1 MAHDPINPAHYA
13 KIQGLAL
20 EPLIMEA
27 PYFLGAAIK
36 YVWRCKKKGG
46 AEDIRKARRCL
57 ELHLEGVPAATPGAL
72 EAAARFIR
80 KTQHN
85 PHGLQVTVIV
95 KLLDLG
101 YQLNKGYKLP
111 GLFEDLDTLEKALGR
126 GGVLMLDLEERGY
139 EYGGDIAAR
148 YPGFTA
154 SKWVTSYETE
164 TGARYRV
171 IATRFTGDTVEMLCR
186 TPYPRYRAAY
196 GGFTPRVFVVRANRR
211 NFT

>member
-1 MAHDPINPAHYA
+1 MAHDPINPAHYG
-13 KIQGLAL
+13 KIQGLEL

-57 ELHLEGVPAATPGAL
+57 ELHLEGAPVPSPGAL

-85 PHGLQVTVIV
+85 PHGLQVTAIV

-111 GLFEDLDTLEKALGR
+111 SLLGDLDTLEKALDRGAYAGR
-126 GGVLMLDLEERGY
+126 
-139 EYGGDIAAR
+139 
-148 YPGFTA
+148 
-154 SKWVTSYETE
+154 
-164 TGARYRV
+164 
-171 IATRFTGDTVEMLCR
+171 
-186 TPYPRYRAAY
+186 
-196 GGFTPRVFVVRANRR
+196 
-211 NFT
+211 

>member
-1 MAHDPINPAHYA
+1 MAVNDPINPAHYS

-57 ELHLEGVPAATPGAL
+57 ELHLEGAPVPSPGAL

-101 YQLNKGYKLP
+101 YQLQKGYKLS
-111 GLFEDLDTLEKALGR
+111 GLLEDLDTLEKALGR
-126 GGVLMLDLEERGY
+126 G
-139 EYGGDIAAR
+139 
-148 YPGFTA
+148 
-154 SKWVTSYETE
+154 
-164 TGARYRV
+164 
-171 IATRFTGDTVEMLCR
+171 
-186 TPYPRYRAAY
+186 AY
-196 GGFTPRVFVVRANRR
+196 
-211 NFT
+211 

>member
-1 MAHDPINPAHYA
+1 MTSDPINPAHYG

-57 ELHLEGVPAATPGAL
+57 ELHMEGAPAATPGTL

-85 PHGLQVTVIV
+85 PHGLQVTALV
-95 KLLDLG
+95 KLLIIGYRLNPMCKLYSLYADL
-101 YQLNKGYKLP
+101 N
-111 GLFEDLDTLEKALGR
+111 
-126 GGVLMLDLEERGY
+126 MLERGLERGAY
-139 EYGGDIAAR
+139 RGKAR
-148 YPGFTA
+148 Q
-154 SKWVTSYETE
+154 
-164 TGARYRV
+164 R
-171 IATRFTGDTVEMLCR
+171 
-186 TPYPRYRAAY
+186 
-196 GGFTPRVFVVRANRR
+196 
-211 NFT
+211 

>member
-1 MAHDPINPAHYA
+1 MTNDPINPAHYG

-57 ELHLEGVPAATPGAL
+57 ELHMEGAPAATPGAL

-85 PHGLQVTVIV
+85 PHGLQVTALV
-95 KLLDLG
+95 KLLIIGYRLDPACKLYSLYVDLNMLE
-101 YQLNKGYKLP
+101 Q
-111 GLFEDLDTLEKALGR
+111 GL
-126 GGVLMLDLEERGY
+126 ERGAY
-139 EYGGDIAAR
+139 RGKAR
-148 YPGFTA
+148 Q
-154 SKWVTSYETE
+154 
-164 TGARYRV
+164 R
-171 IATRFTGDTVEMLCR
+171 
-186 TPYPRYRAAY
+186 
-196 GGFTPRVFVVRANRR
+196 
-211 NFT
+211 